1 MSDFTPHRRRLT
13 ALRLRA
19 LGIAGASAASPADAV
34 RGLLALQA
42 QDLPGAL
49 WSVGLRSG
57 ATQQQVVAAHEAGG
71 FVRSWPLRGA
81 LHLVA
86 PDDLP
91 WLLDLAG
98 ARAMTSAEGRH
109 RRLGLEAAD
118 FARSERIALRLLD
131 GATSTRAQLLA
142 AFEAEG
148 LSTAGQRG
156 AHLLVRL
163 AQTGV
168 VVLTARDRWARLD
181 GVVAAP
187 RRLDRDAALR
197 ELALRY
203 LAGHGPAT
211 DRDLAWWAGL
221 TLADA
226 RAGIAAARDRLEELT
241 LDGATY
247 LHAPE
252 LEPARSAVHL
262 LPGFDEYLLGYA
274 DRSAP
279 LAGAPL
285 SRVAPGSNGM
295 FLATIVADGEVV
307 GTWRREQ
314 SATRVAVSL
323 APFRELTAAHTE
335 GIARAAARYA
345 RFLEVPLAE
354 QPPLLR

>member
-1 MSDFTPHRRRLT
+1 VADFTRDRRRLT

-19 LGIAGASAASPADAV
+19 LGIAGPPAVSPADAV

-57 ATQQQVVAAHEAGG
+57 ATEAEVVAAHESAA
-71 FVRSWPLRGA
+71 FVRSWPLRGT

-86 PDDLP
+86 AEDLP
-91 WLLDLAG
+91 WMLELAAG
-98 ARAMTSAEGRH
+98 RVIASLAGRH
-109 RRLGLEAAD
+109 RQLELEAAD
-118 FARSERIALRLLD
+118 FARAERVALRLLD
-131 GATSTRAQLLA
+131 GATATRAELLGA
-142 AFEAEG
+142 IEADG

-163 AQTGV
+163 AQTGIV
-168 VVLTARDRWARLD
+168 VMTAKDRWARLD
-181 GVVAAP
+181 AIVTAP

-203 LAGHGPAT
+203 LTAHGPAT

-226 RAGIAAARDRLEELT
+226 RAGIAAARDELEELV
-241 LDGATY
+241 LDGATH
-247 LHAPE
+247 LHAPG
-252 LEPARSAVHL
+252 LEPARPGVHL

-279 LAGAPL
+279 LAGEPL
-285 SRVAPGSNGM
+285 DRVVPGSNGM
-295 FLATIVADGEVV
+295 FLATIVANGRIV
-307 GTWRREQ
+307 GTWRRDRT
-314 SATRVAVSL
+314 ATGVAVSP
-323 APFRELTAAHTE
+323 APWQDLPAAQE
-335 GIARAAARYA
+335 AGIARAATRYA
-345 RFLEVPLAE
+345 RFLGVPL
-354 QPPLLR
+354 R